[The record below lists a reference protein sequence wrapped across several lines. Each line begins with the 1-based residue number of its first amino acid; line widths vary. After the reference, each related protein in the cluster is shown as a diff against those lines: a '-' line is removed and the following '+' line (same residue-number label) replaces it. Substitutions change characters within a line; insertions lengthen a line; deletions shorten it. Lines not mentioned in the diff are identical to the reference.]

1 MSEERAN
8 TVSGARANT
17 VSGER
22 ANTVSGA
29 RASSVSDELFMRAAL
44 ALARRGLGQTAPN
57 PSVGC
62 VIVKA
67 GRVLGRGTTS
77 PGGRPH
83 AEINAL
89 AMAGEAAR
97 GATAYVTLEPCCF
110 TGKSGPCTEAL
121 IQSGI
126 QRVVIGAH
134 DPHPKVNGAGIK
146 RLREAGIDVTDGV
159 LTPEAET
166 VIEGFALTLRAS
178 RPLVRLKLASSLDG
192 RIATASGQSQWI
204 TGPESRR
211 ATHALR
217 GRHDAVLVGVGT
229 VLADDP
235 ELTCRLDGFRAAPLV
250 RVVVDSHLR
259 TPLLSKLVRAA
270 TEHPLWILHRDG
282 ADKLR
287 AKALESAGVKLIELP
302 ASTIGVDLA
311 AGMQALAKHGLTRV
325 MVEGGASIA
334 SSLLRARLVDR
345 LSWFHAPAVLG
356 GDGWPAAQAFG
367 VTQLDEMPRFRAV
380 SRQQWGQDVLTNFR
394 KIT

>member
-1 MSEERAN
+1 M
-8 TVSGARANT
+8 
-17 VSGER
+17 
-22 ANTVSGA
+22 
-29 RASSVSDELFMRAAL
+29 SDESHMRAAL

-62 VIVKA
+62 VIVKD
-67 GRVLGRGTTS
+67 GRVLGRGTTA
-77 PGGRPH
+77 PGGSPH
-83 AEINAL
+83 AERVAL
-89 AMAGEAAR
+89 AAAGEAAR
-97 GATAYVTLEPCCF
+97 GATVYVTLEPCAF
-110 TGKSGPCTEAL
+110 PGKSGACTEAL
-121 IQSGI
+121 IAAGVV
-126 QRVVIGAH
+126 RVVVGAI
-134 DPHPKVNGAGIK
+134 DPHPKVNGAGLA
-146 RLREAGIDVTDGV
+146 RLREAGIEVTEGV
-159 LTPEAET
+159 LRPECEA
-166 VIEGFALTLRAS
+166 VSEGFALVQRAR
-178 RPLVRLKLASSLDG
+178 RPLVRLKLASTLDG
-192 RIATASGQSQWI
+192 RIATAKGESQWI
-204 TGPESRR
+204 SGPEARR
-211 ATHALR
+211 AVHAMR
-217 GRHDAVLVGVGT
+217 GRHDAVMVGVGT